1 MSVLSVR
8 NHRAVE
14 KNHSPRNSIHGGQ
27 IQREY
32 SVPSQT
38 RIHLEFPC
46 FWPQKLH
53 RQDEPRITSH
63 LRVLQ
68 TVSVLCLLPYLS
80 LLRKQQVC
88 ETVIYLRVSS
98 RIQLSTDDNR
108 VLMIRKCSKA
118 RWLASRFC
126 KMWSFLSYRQCFPIF
141 YSIWAV
147 KDAGCLHDTV
157 AAHFCLVYQTGS
169 LCCLSCQHSGKDSQ
183 GVSVICCAFN
193 FTTLARNN

>member
-1 MSVLSVR
+1 MGDRFKENILCLLKHEYAWNFHVSD
-8 NHRAVE
+8 H
-14 KNHSPRNSIHGGQ
+14 RNSID
-27 IQREY
+27 
-32 SVPSQT
+32 
-38 RIHLEFPC
+38 
-46 FWPQKLH
+46 KM
-53 RQDEPRITSH
+53 SH
-63 LRVLQ
+63 ESLVTWVLQ
-68 TVSVLCLLPYLS
+68 TVSVLCLLLYLS
-80 LLRKQQVC
+80 LLHKQQVC